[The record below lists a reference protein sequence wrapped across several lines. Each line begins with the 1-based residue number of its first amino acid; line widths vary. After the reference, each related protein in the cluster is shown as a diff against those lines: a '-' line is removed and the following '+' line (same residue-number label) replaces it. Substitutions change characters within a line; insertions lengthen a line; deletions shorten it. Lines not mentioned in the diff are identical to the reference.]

1 MEQKSMVQTPVKPLT
16 LQTFL
21 AMPDT
26 KPASE
31 FINGKI
37 LQKPMPQGEHSILQR
52 DLCFAITQSLKPD
65 KLGAAFPELR
75 CSFGGRA
82 VVPDVTVFR
91 DDRIPRKPNGRI
103 ENIVSIAPDWT
114 IEILS
119 PDQSQTKVIRNI
131 LHCIEHGTSMGWLI
145 DPEESCIFVY
155 NEAGT
160 VKMFD
165 QAEDQLPIPEEFAAA
180 VQLSVGEIFGWLV
193 V

>member
-1 MEQKSMVQTPVKPLT
+1 MEQKSMVQTPIKPLT
-16 LQTFL
+16 LETFL

-26 KPASE
+26 KPASQ
-31 FINGKI
+31 FIDGEI
-37 LQKPMPQGEHSILQR
+37 SQKPMPQGQHSILQGN
-52 DLCFAITQSLKPD
+52 LCAAITHSLKPN
-65 KLGAAFPELR
+65 KLGAAFLELR

-103 ENIVSIAPDWT
+103 ENIFSIAPDWT

-131 LHCIEHGTSMGWLI
+131 LHCIEHGSAMGWLI

-155 NEAGT
+155 DEAGT

-165 QAEDQLPIPEEFAAA
+165 QPKNMLPVPKFAAA
-180 VQLSVGEIFGWLV
+180 IQLTVGEIFGWLV

>member
-1 MEQKSMVQTPVKPLT
+1 MVQTPIKPLT
-16 LQTFL
+16 LETFL

-37 LQKPMPQGEHSILQR
+37 LQKPMPQGEHSVLQGE
-52 DLCFAITQSLKPD
+52 LVTIINAQLKPA
-65 KLGAAFPELR
+65 GRSFPELR

-103 ENIVSIAPDWT
+103 ENIFSIAPDWT

-131 LHCIEHGTSMGWLI
+131 LHCIDNGTIMGWLI

-155 NEAGT
+155 DEAGT

-180 VQLSVGEIFGWLV
+180 VQLTVGEIFGWLV

>member
-1 MEQKSMVQTPVKPLT
+1 MEQKSMVQTPIKPLT
-16 LQTFL
+16 LEMFL

-52 DLCFAITQSLKPD
+52 DLCFAITQSLKPN
-65 KLGAAFPELR
+65 KLGQASPELR

-103 ENIVSIAPDWT
+103 ENIFSIAPDWT

-119 PDQSQTKVIRNI
+119 PDQSQAKVIRNI
-131 LHCIEHGTSMGWLI
+131 LHCIDNGTVMGWLI

-155 NEAGT
+155 EADKVG
-160 VKMFD
+160 MFD
-165 QAEDQLPIPEEFAAA
+165 QPDEIVPVPQFAKEIQLMI
-180 VQLSVGEIFGWLV
+180 GEIFG
-193 V
+193 